1 MLCRLR
7 LRRSWRAGWRGPYR
21 ARTTRI
27 FLALSSTPTATTPYS
42 GTLPRS
48 ALHFTSLMGQ
58 CHEIFDNFF
67 AQLHGPIWTGKNS
80 FTNFFVFAKLFD
92 YKAQH
97 SLCPRC
103 QRLCGHG
110 ILALGK
116 AIKRSE
122 IFLRCPFNMY
132 LPTTKK
138 CWYKWGY
145 ASRRCKDKKSHSF
158 LIVGKLP

>member
-1 MLCRLR
+1 MERAVQSPDYKNIFSAVIDTYSNNTILR
-7 LRRSWRAGWRGPYR
+7 NFAEVS
-21 ARTTRI
+21 TT
-27 FLALSSTPTATTPYS
+27 FYQLN
-42 GTLPRS
+42 GTVSRD
-48 ALHFTSLMGQ
+48 FRQ
-58 CHEIFDNFF
+58 FF

-116 AIKRSE
+116 ARKRSD

-132 LPTTKK
+132 FSTTKK
-138 CWYKWGY
+138 YGYKWEIAIVWVLNQIY
-145 ASRRCKDKKSHSF
+145 SKVSF
-158 LIVGKLP
+158 LQSLFRTSPKLQIVGVPE